1 MILAPI
7 KDQYLLRVVRR
18 ASLAVEDVFVEPED
32 IRRALRV
39 GFPGILILGPES
51 EEEVVRLMPRVGPRL
66 PILEVAPQDLQTL
79 RHTKWSVATRQIDM
93 DPARLRRMVEQVAR
107 PMNWVERIL
116 RELGQ
121 LAGRP
126 LPLELRALVRRVLE
140 FPSLYALTEEVAGR
154 VGLTPGAMK
163 ARFRRRGLPSPFAY
177 TVRLR
182 ALCACEFLSRK
193 EMTTASVAYHMGYS
207 SSGNFCRAFLKLTGL
222 RPSVGATLPG
232 RLVTS
237 ANFAADLLRAEQL
250 ERWDDLRPM
259 FVRAA

>member
-1 MILAPI
+1 M
-7 KDQYLLRVVRR
+7 VRR

-39 GFPGILILGPES
+39 GFPRILILGPES

-193 EMTTASVAYHMGYS
+193 GHDDGFRSVPHGILEQRQLLPRVPEADRIETVGRCH
-207 SSGNFCRAFLKLTGL
+207 
-222 RPSVGATLPG
+222 PSGATG
-232 RLVTS
+232 DEREFRGGS
-237 ANFAADLLRAEQL
+237 ATGGATRE
-250 ERWDDLRPM
+250 
-259 FVRAA
+259 VG